1 MMHRAWTLAGLAGL
15 LLVASCDDPAS
26 SERDPAVG
34 TYVLATV
41 DGRPLPVAE
50 WSGISGYTGVEF
62 GELTLRRDGTY
73 RDVSHRTHHVRDPR
87 QDIQMNDTVEG
98 MYTRQGNTVVL
109 RSAGAADTLTI
120 EGAGAVR
127 WVPIVRELRE
137 PRLRWEYRR

>member
-15 LLVASCDDPAS
+15 LFVASCDGVTS

-62 GELTLRRDGTY
+62 GELTLRHDGTY
-73 RDVSHRTHHVRDPR
+73 RDVSHRTHHIGDPR
-87 QDIQMNDTVEG
+87 EDIARNDTVEG
-98 MYTRQGNTVVL
+98 TYTRQGDTVVL
-109 RSAGAADTLTI
+109 TAAGAADTITL
-120 EGAGAVR
+120 EGTGATR
-127 WVPIVRELRE
+127 WVPIVRYLRE
-137 PRLRWEYRR
+137 PRLRWEYRK